1 MSFKPKMFL
10 ILAVCLLVCSATYAL
25 SINRR
30 ISNVGKV
37 KSIGCTVDTD
47 FIDWGLLAPGEVK
60 HHTIRVTLTGDVNA
74 ALKLETTD
82 WQPPEAQQY
91 LFLSWNYAGQ
101 VLEPETTVIVDLAL
115 SVSQSVQNITNFS
128 FTIVITAIEAE
139 G

>member
-1 MSFKPKMFL
+1 MSFNPKMFL
-10 ILAVCLLVCSATYAL
+10 VLAVCLLFCIATYAL

-47 FIDWGLLAPGEVK
+47 FIDWGLLAPGEVE

-74 ALKLETTD
+74 VLKLETTD

-115 SVSQSVQNITNFS
+115 FVSQSVQNITDFS
-128 FTIVITAIEAE
+128 FTIVITAVEAE

>member
-10 ILAVCLLVCSATYAL
+10 VLAVCLLVCSATYAL

-30 ISNVGKV
+30 ISNVGQV

-74 ALKLETTD
+74 TLKLETTD

-101 VLEPETTVIVDLAL
+101 VLEPETTVIVDFAL

-128 FTIVITAIEAE
+128 FTIVITAVEAE

>member
-10 ILAVCLLVCSATYAL
+10 VLAVCLLVCSATYAL

-37 KSIGCTVDTD
+37 ESIGCTTDTD
-47 FIDWGLLAPGEVK
+47 FIDWGVLAPGEVK

-74 ALKLETTD
+74 TLKLETTD

-101 VLEPETTVIVDLAL
+101 VLEPETTVIVDFAL
-115 SVSQSVQNITNFS
+115 FVSQSIQNITDFS

>member
-10 ILAVCLLVCSATYAL
+10 VLAVCLLVCSATYAL

-74 ALKLETTD
+74 TLKLETTD

-115 SVSQSVQNITNFS
+115 FVSQSVQNITDFS

>member
-10 ILAVCLLVCSATYAL
+10 VLAVCLLVCSATYAL

-128 FTIVITAIEAE
+128 FAIVITAIEAE